1 MERKQRVY
9 LRLKTK
15 ARAFG
20 FNRKQLMGVAADIAD
35 KLEADENA
43 PEEELD
49 AEIDKAIDAVIPS
62 LKLAQSLADSQME
75 EWRRKNETTEA
86 DEDDD
91 DAQDDDAASRK
102 SGQRGKSKTKSG
114 EGDDGIPEWAKGL
127 MESIKTLSEDVVSIK
142 SDKIATSRRTRLE
155 ELVKDS
161 GTFGSSKLKDFARM
175 NFKDDDDFEEFLEEV
190 KEDVKT
196 YDKENPKGGKGG
208 MTIPPFNVSGGKGNE
223 DEVLSE
229 DDIKALVPGDPVS
242 KD

>member
-75 EWRRKNETTEA
+75 EWRRKNETTDA
-86 DEDDD
+86 DDDDD
-91 DAQDDDAASRK
+91 DAHDDDTASRK

-127 MESIKTLSEDVVSIK
+127 MESIRTLSEDVVSIK
-142 SDKIATSRRTRLE
+142 SDKIATSRRARLE

-175 NFKDDDDFEEFLEEV
+175 KFDSDEDFDDYLSEV
-190 KEDVKT
+190 KTDLDA
-196 YDKENPKGGKGG
+196 YNKENPRGGKSTMG
-208 MTIPPFNVSGGKGNE
+208 IPPVIGSGKKGNE
-223 DEVLSE
+223 DDVLSE
-229 DDIKALVPGDPVS
+229 DDIKALVPGDPQ
-242 KD
+242 